1 MNRYLV
7 SLKYLVYSDS
17 HFNFEFEGG
26 IKFIAVT
33 YF

>member
-1 MNRYLV
+1 LV

-17 HFNFEFEGG
+17 QFNFEFEGE

-33 YF
+33 